1 MDHNDVL
8 KDLHAQIQESSLVR
22 SADDIQIG
30 DIIYVEMDRNDGIV
44 LVDGYDTRL
53 KYIVVAGSK
62 SDKKEFAVVLIN
74 SEADF
79 SDDPDWQGEQ
89 YLLRH
94 SDYAGVLEHDSWIDC
109 TDPKILSLR
118 KMKAKKASKKGYLVE
133 RDLVN
138 VTQKLK
144 NSEFIDERTKKVYH
158 LV

>member
-1 MDHNDVL
+1 MDHNDIL
-8 KDLHAQIQESSLVR
+8 KDLHAQIQESSLIR

-30 DIIYVEMDRNDGIV
+30 DIVYVEMDRNDGLV

-118 KMKAKKASKKGYLVE
+118 KMKAKKAGKKGCLVE

-144 NSEFIDERTKKVYH
+144 NSDFIDERTKKVYH

>member
-1 MDHNDVL
+1 MDHNDIL
-8 KDLHAQIQESSLVR
+8 KDLHAQIQESSLIR

-89 YLLRH
+89 YL
-94 SDYAGVLEHDSWIDC
+94 
-109 TDPKILSLR
+109 
-118 KMKAKKASKKGYLVE
+118 
-133 RDLVN
+133 
-138 VTQKLK
+138 
-144 NSEFIDERTKKVYH
+144 
-158 LV
+158 

>member
-1 MDHNDVL
+1 MDHNDIL
-8 KDLHAQIQESSLVR
+8 KDLHAQIQESSLIR

-30 DIIYVEMDRNDGIV
+30 DIVYVEMDRNDGLV

-118 KMKAKKASKKGYLVE
+118 KMKAKKASKKGCLVE

>member
-1 MDHNDVL
+1 MDHNDIL
-8 KDLHAQIQESSLVR
+8 KDLHAQIQESSLIR

-79 SDDPDWQGEQ
+79 SEDPDWQGEQ

>member
-1 MDHNDVL
+1 MDHNDIL
-8 KDLHAQIQESSLVR
+8 KDLHAQIQESSLIR

-118 KMKAKKASKKGYLVE
+118 KMKAKKASKKGCLVE

>member
-30 DIIYVEMDRNDGIV
+30 DIVYVEMDRNDGLV

-118 KMKAKKASKKGYLVE
+118 KMKAKKASKKGCLVE